1 MNGVCE
7 CPAKLCDLCPYPSFA
22 TNITEALRGSG
33 SVMIRGVLRVLG
45 VVVLE
50 WDIVWAGFQSEDVR
64 NSELR
69 GGN

>member
-7 CPAKLCDLCPYPSFA
+7 CPAKLCDLCPYPLFA

-50 WDIVWAGFQSEDVR
+50 WDIVWAGFQLEDVR